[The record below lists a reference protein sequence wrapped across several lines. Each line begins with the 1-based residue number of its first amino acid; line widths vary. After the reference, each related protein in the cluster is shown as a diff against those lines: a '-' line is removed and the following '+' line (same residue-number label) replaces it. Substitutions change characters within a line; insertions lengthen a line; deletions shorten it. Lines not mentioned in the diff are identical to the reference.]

1 MHTPPG
7 TLSPRT
13 SEGARSDPDGL
24 AAQRSEELSRI
35 KFVATGLLILTAAI
49 AIAAKLLEDRHW
61 SMGYVAAWATAATVG
76 GLADWYAVVALFRRP
91 WGVPLPHTA
100 IIPRNQRRIAE
111 GFGSF
116 IEEQFLAPEPIAQK
130 LRTVDFAGLASD
142 WLAHE
147 GRSAALS
154 RFVLRLLPQALVAVE
169 ETGLRSFLAKRAVER
184 LEAIKFAPFAGNL
197 LGALVEDDRH
207 QRVFDE
213 ILVGLNRLLGSQS
226 TLDAVQEKIR
236 GEIPSLFN
244 LFRADAYLVR
254 RFVTLV
260 SGFIEE
266 ARRDPAHPLRC
277 EFDQFIKTFI
287 EKLKSSPEY
296 ADKAEALKRE
306 LLGRPEITD
315 LADEIWQSVK
325 SFLQRDGHGDDSDL
339 LVNLSRFLTDI
350 GRTLSNEKQLRA
362 DINVGMVVILQTF
375 IQNQKSS
382 ISLFISNQ
390 IKSWDMKQMVDIIEL
405 NIGQDLQYIRLNGTI
420 IGGLFGFLLYAG
432 EKLLYLG

>member
-1 MHTPPG
+1 M
-7 TLSPRT
+7 
-13 SEGARSDPDGL
+13 
-24 AAQRSEELSRI
+24 
-35 KFVATGLLILTAAI
+35 
-49 AIAAKLLEDRHW
+49 
-61 SMGYVAAWATAATVG
+61 
-76 GLADWYAVVALFRRP
+76 
-91 WGVPLPHTA
+91 
-100 IIPRNQRRIAE
+100 
-111 GFGSF
+111 
-116 IEEQFLAPEPIAQK
+116 
-130 LRTVDFAGLASD
+130 
-142 WLAHE
+142 
-147 GRSAALS
+147 
-154 RFVLRLLPQALVAVE
+154 
-169 ETGLRSFLAKRAVER
+169 
-184 LEAIKFAPFAGNL
+184 
-197 LGALVEDDRH
+197 
-207 QRVFDE
+207 FDE
-213 ILVGLNRLLGSQS
+213 ILIGLNRLLSSQS

-266 ARRDPAHPLRC
+266 ARRDPAHPLRR

-315 LADEIWQSVK
+315 LADEIWQSLK

-390 IKSWDMKQMVDIIEL
+390 IQSWDMKQMVNIIEL
-405 NIGQDLQYIRLNGTI
+405 NIGQDLQYIRLNGTV
-420 IGGLFGFLLYAG
+420 IGGLFGFILYAG
-432 EKLLYLG
+432 EKLL